1 MKYTYTKAYSQY
13 GASMGRRDNITES
26 ACTIKFHLQR
36 VPLDSGGYDPGGAY
50 WGLGDPL
57 YVAFGEG
64 ELEVQEMFFRA
75 KSRDDA
81 KAQVRGA
88 FPAATFYR

>member
-1 MKYTYTKAYSQY
+1 MATKFPKAYSQY
-13 GASMGRRDNITES
+13 GSSMGRRDNIIEVTFPV
-26 ACTIKFHLQR
+26 KFHLER
-36 VPLDSGGYDPGGAY
+36 VLLDSGGYDNGGAY

-81 KAQVRGA
+81 KTQVRGA